1 MLGETVMSYSELVLP
16 YATED
21 TGRKK
26 SFSNDIEVGA
36 LLLLAEAERRKKT
49 GIFRGTVET
58 LAVLSKL
65 HYPMWVVPWEDKCLL
80 IDGMETASY
89 SLQYFKLPDIE
100 AFVEHLKR
108 SATAQESYRTALRS
122 HKGTFSDFLSATQ
135 IVIAGLVT
143 DKELLSDLSAFVKD
157 GRPQTDKLTSLI
169 QPKIDMK
176 EATRIG
182 EKISERHSML
192 QSEIKGLQFAIDTL
206 DEETKT
212 HIDKLQLE
220 LEQVRR
226 KYQEKIAVI
235 KADVAKRTGE
245 LEKER
250 DEKVEKMTAI
260 NQKEVDVRLEEKKR
274 WEQELMKLEQD
285 KSEYEKRKELRK
297 HKKDEVGEARWD
309 ARLREVKNQISTVKG
324 KISALSNFI
333 SRSNKETEKTAKNT
347 RDTCQKLI
355 DAEERKI
362 KDIESL
368 RDSEIGEKEKG
379 IQELRQ
385 EALTITDKIEQLIDQ
400 KKGHA
405 STLKEATVQW
415 RTETPTLVH
424 VPFYLILYETDQE
437 KRRRVRSPA
446 IARDPSGIMMKIRK
460 TLKGYGRQSK
470 ISTLLKTRSKAL
482 ETMLTSFEERV
493 NSDKSLQRSLRQI
506 SESNNLLASPDFKE
520 KVRRGVGELEAEGW
534 VKPEEKAAVLEV
546 YAAE

>member
-1 MLGETVMSYSELVLP
+1 MFGEIVMSYSELVLP

-26 SFSNDIEVGA
+26 SFSNDFEVGA

-80 IDGMETASY
+80 IDGMETVSY
-89 SLQYFKLPDIE
+89 SLQYCKLPDIE

-157 GRPQTDKLTSLI
+157 GQPQTDKLTSLI

-192 QSEIKGLQFAIDTL
+192 QSEIKGLQFAIDIL

-274 WEQELMKLEQD
+274 WEQELVKLEQD

-355 DAEERKI
+355 DAEERKV

-405 STLKEATVQW
+405 ATLKEATVQR

-424 VPFYLILYETDQE
+424 VPFYLIQYETDQE

-493 NSDKSLQRSLRQI
+493 DSDKSLQRSLSQI

>member
-1 MLGETVMSYSELVLP
+1 M
-16 YATED
+16 
-21 TGRKK
+21 
-26 SFSNDIEVGA
+26 EVGA

-49 GIFRGTVET
+49 GIFRGAVET

-80 IDGMETASY
+80 IDGMETVSY
-89 SLQYFKLPDIE
+89 NLQYFKSPDIE

-108 SATAQESYRTALRS
+108 SGTSQESYRTALRS
-122 HKGTFSDFLSATQ
+122 HKETFSDFLSATQ
-135 IVIAGLVT
+135 IAVAGLVT
-143 DKELLSDLSAFVKD
+143 DKELLSDISAFVKD

-169 QPKIDMK
+169 QPKIDMI

-220 LEQVRR
+220 LEQVHG
-226 KYQEKIAVI
+226 KYEEKIAVI
-235 KADVAKRTGE
+235 KAGVEKRKVE

-250 DEKVEKMTAI
+250 DEKVEKMTAT
-260 NQKEVDVRLEEKKR
+260 NQREVEVRLEEKKR

-297 HKKDEVGEARWD
+297 HKKDDVGEARWD
-309 ARLREVKNQISTVKG
+309 ARLREVKNQISTIKG

-347 RDTCQKLI
+347 RDTYQKLI
-355 DAEERKI
+355 DMEERKV

-379 IQELRQ
+379 IEELRQ
-385 EALTITDKIEQLIDQ
+385 EALIITDKIEQLIDQ

-415 RTETPTLVH
+415 KAEALTLVN
-424 VPFYLILYETDQE
+424 VPFYLIQYETDKE
-437 KRRRVRSPA
+437 KRHRVRSPA
-446 IARDPSGIMMKIRK
+446 IARDPGGIMMKIRK
-460 TLKGYGRQSK
+460 TLKGYSLQSK

-493 NSDKSLQRSLRQI
+493 NSDKNLQKSLSQI
-506 SESNNLLASPDFKE
+506 SEPNNLLASPDFKE
-520 KVRRGVGELEAEGW
+520 KMRRGVGELEAEGW
-534 VKPEEKAAVLEV
+534 VKPEEKTAVLEV
-546 YAAE
+546 YAAQ

>member
-80 IDGMETASY
+80 IDGMETVSY

-385 EALTITDKIEQLIDQ
+385 DALTITDKIEQLIDQ

-546 YAAE
+546 YAGE

>member
-1 MLGETVMSYSELVLP
+1 VSYSELILP
-16 YATED
+16 YVTED
-21 TGRKK
+21 SGRKK
-26 SFSNDIEVGA
+26 SFSNDMEVAA

-49 GIFRGTVET
+49 GIFRGAVET

-80 IDGMETASY
+80 IDGMETVSY
-89 SLQYFKLPDIE
+89 DLQYFRPPDIE

-108 SATAQESYRTALRS
+108 SGTAQESYRTALRS
-122 HKGTFSDFLSATQ
+122 HKETFSDFLSATQ
-135 IVIAGLVT
+135 IAVAGLVT
-143 DKELLSDLSAFVKD
+143 DKELLCDISAFVKD
-157 GRPQTDKLTSLI
+157 GQPQTDKLTSPI
-169 QPKIDMK
+169 QPKIDMR

-212 HIDKLQLE
+212 HMDKLQLE
-220 LEQVRR
+220 LEQVRG
-226 KYQEKIAVI
+226 KYKEKIEVI
-235 KADVAKRTGE
+235 KADVEKRTVE

-250 DEKVEKMTAI
+250 DGKVEKTTAA
-260 NQKEVDVRLEEKKR
+260 NQKEVEVRLEEKKR
-274 WEQELMKLEQD
+274 WEQELVKLEQD

-309 ARLREVKNQISTVKG
+309 ARLREVKNQISTIKG

-347 RDTCQKLI
+347 RDTYQKLI
-355 DAEERKI
+355 DTEERKV

-379 IQELRQ
+379 IEELRQ
-385 EALTITDKIEQLIDQ
+385 EALIITDKIEQLIDQ
-400 KKGHA
+400 KRGHA
-405 STLKEATVQW
+405 STLKEATVPW
-415 RTETPTLVH
+415 KAETLTLVH
-424 VPFYLILYETDQE
+424 VPFYLIQYAADKE
-437 KRRRVRSPA
+437 KRHRVRAPA
-446 IARDPSGIMMKIRK
+446 IARDPGGIMMKIRK
-460 TLKGYGRQSK
+460 TLKGYSLQSK

-482 ETMLTSFEERV
+482 ETMLTSFEERI
-493 NSDKSLQRSLRQI
+493 NSDKSLQRSLSQI
-506 SESNNLLASPDFKE
+506 SEPNNLLASTDFEE
-520 KVRRGVGELEAEGW
+520 KTRRGVGELEA
-534 VKPEEKAAVLEV
+534 

>member
-1 MLGETVMSYSELVLP
+1 VSYSELVLP
-16 YATED
+16 YVTED
-21 TGRKK
+21 SGREK

-65 HYPMWVVPWEDKCLL
+65 HYPMWIVPWEDKCLL
-80 IDGMETASY
+80 IDGMETLSY
-89 SLQYFKLPDIE
+89 SLQYFKPPDIE

-108 SATAQESYRTALRS
+108 SGTAQESYRTALRS
-122 HKGTFSDFLSATQ
+122 HKETFSDFLSATR
-135 IVIAGLVT
+135 IVVTGLVT
-143 DKELLSDLSAFVKD
+143 DKELLSDISTFVKD

-169 QPKIDMK
+169 QPRIDMR

-182 EKISERHSML
+182 KSISDRHSIL

-212 HIDKLQLE
+212 HINKLQLE
-220 LEQVRR
+220 LAQVRGR
-226 KYQEKIAVI
+226 YGEKITVI
-235 KADVAKRTGE
+235 KANVEKRTGE

-250 DEKVEKMTAI
+250 DEKLGKMTAI
-260 NQKEVDVRLEEKKR
+260 NQREVDVRLEEKKR
-274 WEQELMKLEQD
+274 WEQELVKLEQD
-285 KSEYEKRKELRK
+285 KSEYEKRKDLRK

-324 KISALSNFI
+324 KKSALSNFI

-347 RDTCQKLI
+347 RDTYQKLI
-355 DAEERKI
+355 DTEEKKI

-379 IQELRQ
+379 IEELRQ
-385 EALTITDKIEQLIDQ
+385 EAQIITDKIEQLIDQ

-415 RTETPTLVH
+415 KTEAPTLVH
-424 VPFYLILYETDQE
+424 VPFYLIQYETDHE
-437 KRRRVRSPA
+437 KRHRVRSPA
-446 IARDPSGIMMKIRK
+446 IARDPGGIMMKIRK
-460 TLKGYGRQSK
+460 TLKGYSLQSK

-482 ETMLTSFEERV
+482 ETILTSFEEQA
-493 NSDKSLQRSLRQI
+493 NSDKSLQRSLSQI

-520 KVRRGVGELEAEGW
+520 KVRRGIGELEAEGW
-534 VKPEEKAAVLEV
+534 VKLEEKAAVLEV
-546 YAAE
+546 YAAQ